1 MGDDGTEIEHLR
13 QWSRSCRLHRL
24 RDHCWGFCVQLGD
37 VMSEERRAFW
47 ATVVITIA
55 LFVMAWA
62 TPHLF

>member
-1 MGDDGTEIEHLR
+1 
-13 QWSRSCRLHRL
+13 
-24 RDHCWGFCVQLGD
+24 
-37 VMSEERRAFW
+37 MSEERRAFW